1 MSTIKDRT
9 RTLPII
15 GRPEVRRALKARRR
29 GAFERFGSDR
39 FSRLATHGLDEL
51 LWHHLDQRG
60 GTFVEAGAH
69 DGVTYSNTYWLERF
83 QDWTGVLVEPVAEA
97 AQRARSARPGS
108 QVFHAALV
116 EPARA
121 GEEVSLVALDLA
133 STVESA
139 FGGDEERMGAH
150 LEHGA
155 RTQPVAPRVER
166 APGMTLSS
174 ILDAAGVT
182 DIDLL
187 SLDVEGSEVA
197 ALQGLDLTRHRPRFI
212 LVEVLDP
219 ADRDPIAACLGEGY
233 VDHGR
238 VTPQDH
244 LLVRR

>member
-1 MSTIKDRT
+1 MNTIKEVT
-9 RTLPII
+9 RSLPII
-15 GRPEVRRALKARRR
+15 GRPTVRRSLKAGRRR
-29 GAFERFGSDR
+29 AFERVGSDR
-39 FSRLATHGLDEL
+39 YSRLATHGLDEL
-51 LWHHLDQRG
+51 LWHHLGGPG

-97 AQRARSARPGS
+97 ARRARSARPAS

-116 EPARA
+116 EPDRE
-121 GEEVSLVALDLA
+121 GMEVSLVALDLA

-139 FGGDEERMGAH
+139 FRGDPERMEAH

-155 RTQPVAPRVER
+155 RTQPVAPRTER
-166 APGMTLSS
+166 APGRTLSA
-174 ILDAAGVT
+174 ILDEAGVT

-197 ALQGLDLTRHRPRFI
+197 ALRGLDLTRHRPRFV

-219 ADRDPIAACLGEGY
+219 ADLAPVAACLGEGY

-244 LLVRR
+244 LFVRR